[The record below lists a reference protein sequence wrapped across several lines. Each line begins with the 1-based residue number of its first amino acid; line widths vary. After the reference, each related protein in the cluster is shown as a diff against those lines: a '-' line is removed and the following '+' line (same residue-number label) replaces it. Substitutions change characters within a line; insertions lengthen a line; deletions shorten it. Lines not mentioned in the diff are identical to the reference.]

1 VQPARQLKSLGSQI
15 GAAVPHS
22 AFDRHS
28 THLPSLTRQSGALR
42 GQSPFVVHWTHCW
55 VAASQIF
62 APIGQSLVEAQPM
75 QSPVAVWQIAAL
87 RGHIVLLVHAGW
99 HWWSETQHA
108 GAAALQSPFDRQV
121 THAPWRQWGA
131 AAGQLAFAVQS
142 TQPSTGSH
150 SCCEPHWLMPL
161 PPHRAL
167 PPNEFVV
174 PLELQ
179 ASKTQTIAT
188 GHASE
193 TGRNVMRSHVTT
205 IEPREGPGGR
215 IRDGSRLDAESPPS
229 GQPSDQPLAEMLP
242 CACTNDLLCL
252 WVPPGDDSV

>member
-1 VQPARQLKSLGSQI
+1 M
-15 GAAVPHS
+15 
-22 AFDRHS
+22 
-28 THLPSLTRQSGALR
+28 
-42 GQSPFVVHWTHCW
+42 HWTHCW

-62 APIGQSLVEAQPM
+62 AAVEQSFDEAQPM

-108 GAAALQSPFDRQV
+108 GAATLQSPFDRQV

-131 AAGQLAFAVQS
+131 AAGQLALAVHS

-150 SCCEPHWLMPL
+150 CCCEPHWLVPFL
-161 PPHRAL
+161 PQRAL

-174 PLELQ
+174 PFEPPQ
-179 ASKTQTIAT
+179 ARKTHTTTT

-193 TGRNVMRSHVTT
+193 TGRNVIRGHDTT
-205 IEPREGPGGR
+205 IEPREGPR
-215 IRDGSRLDAESPPS
+215 RSDPNWLARRCRAPLHLVSRVPS
-229 GQPSDQPLAEMLP
+229 PLAEMLL
-242 CACTNDLLCL
+242 CACAQRPAVLVDATGRRQRLQ
-252 WVPPGDDSV
+252 